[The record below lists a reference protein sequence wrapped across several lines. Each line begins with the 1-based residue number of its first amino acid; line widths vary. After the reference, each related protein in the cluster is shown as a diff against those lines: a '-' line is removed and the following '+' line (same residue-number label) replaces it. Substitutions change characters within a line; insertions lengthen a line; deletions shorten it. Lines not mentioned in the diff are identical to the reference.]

1 MREKRCHYM
10 FVRFRQQG
18 ARLQASLMQTRRAS
32 GTIRGEDIASLGS
45 VDADVSV
52 RERLAFW
59 VKLPER
65 LARLGNRV
73 GAEEH
78 AKTYAAPH
86 ARIPTVTP
94 EEQRAIQEENAKDD
108 ERFWGM
114 GRKELSNASNASN
127 ARLAFDQGMRS
138 LLSLRRSLPREASYR
153 PRSTSV

>member
-1 MREKRCHYM
+1 
-10 FVRFRQQG
+10 
-18 ARLQASLMQTRRAS
+18 MQTRRAS
-32 GTIRGEDIASLGS
+32 GKIRGEHIASLGS
-45 VDADVSV
+45 VDADASV

-86 ARIPTVTP
+86 ARIPMVTP